1 MGSCAAPSAKGDD
14 KFITTDY
21 LQQCP
26 TRPYNGSVRLRVVAA
41 VSSLAVNTPD
51 KTRVSP
57 FGSQS
62 QGR

>member
-1 MGSCAAPSAKGDD
+1 MKKEDRSFIIWGSLSYRGGVLRC
-14 KFITTDY
+14 
-21 LQQCP
+21 
-26 TRPYNGSVRLRVVAA
+26 NGSVRLRVVAA

>member
-1 MGSCAAPSAKGDD
+1 MKKENRSIIIWGSLSYRGGVLRC
-14 KFITTDY
+14 
-21 LQQCP
+21 
-26 TRPYNGSVRLRVVAA
+26 NGSVRLRVVAA

-57 FGSQS
+57 FGSRS

>member
-1 MGSCAAPSAKGDD
+1 MQKEDRSFIIWGSLSYRGGVLRC
-14 KFITTDY
+14 
-21 LQQCP
+21 
-26 TRPYNGSVRLRVVAA
+26 NGSVRLRVVAA

>member
-1 MGSCAAPSAKGDD
+1 MKKEDRSFIIWGSLSYRGGVLRC
-14 KFITTDY
+14 
-21 LQQCP
+21 
-26 TRPYNGSVRLRVVAA
+26 NGSVRLRVVAA
-41 VSSLAVNTPD
+41 VSSLAVNTPN

>member
-1 MGSCAAPSAKGDD
+1 MKKEDRSFIIWGSLSYRGGVLRC
-14 KFITTDY
+14 
-21 LQQCP
+21 
-26 TRPYNGSVRLRVVAA
+26 NGSVRLRVVAG
-41 VSSLAVNTPD
+41 VSSLAVNTPN

>member
-1 MGSCAAPSAKGDD
+1 MKKEDRSFIIWGSLSYRSGVLRC
-14 KFITTDY
+14 
-21 LQQCP
+21 
-26 TRPYNGSVRLRVVAA
+26 NGSVRLRVVAA
-41 VSSLAVNTPD
+41 VSSLAVNTPN